1 MFPFFD
7 HGACGVLA
15 TCPGIE
21 PTPSALEDEVLT
33 TEQPGRS
40 QIFTFII
47 TLVYLRK
54 KSFLKG
60 FFFFFVFFKLW
71 EGNYIAMSKLCFP

>member
-7 HGACGVLA
+7 HGPCGVLA
-15 TCPGIE
+15 TWPGIE

-33 TEQPGRS
+33 TEEPGKS

-47 TLVYLRK
+47 TLEYLRK
-54 KSFLKG
+54 NSFL
-60 FFFFFVFFKLW
+60 
-71 EGNYIAMSKLCFP
+71 

>member
-33 TEQPGRS
+33 TEQPRKS
-40 QIFTFII
+40 LKSALN
-47 TLVYLRK
+47 LV
-54 KSFLKG
+54 
-60 FFFFFVFFKLW
+60 
-71 EGNYIAMSKLCFP
+71 A

>member
-33 TEQPGRS
+33 TEQPGKS

-54 KSFLKG
+54 KEFFERLFLL
-60 FFFFFVFFKLW
+60 FCLF
-71 EGNYIAMSKLCFP
+71 